1 MSSLQELQKRFIA
14 LPTDDQKSA
23 CNDLLF
29 CIVMGIRYPLP
40 KSFATLCDEAF
51 DLAFD
56 VVLRNDMQANA

>member
-1 MSSLQELQKRFIA
+1 MCSTLEINKRFNA
-14 LPTDDQKSA
+14 LPTIDQKNA
-23 CNDLLF
+23 CNDLLH

-56 VVLRNDMQANA
+56 VVLRNEMQANA

>member
-1 MSSLQELQKRFIA
+1 MCSTLEINKRFNA
-14 LPTDDQKSA
+14 LPNIDQKNA
-23 CNDLLF
+23 CNELLH